1 MAGGIFVP
9 KISKLHRYKRSEEV
23 IHMKVKVVHDF
34 YDKEADLELRKK
46 DAVLD
51 VTKERAAHLQGM
63 GLVKPVEVKTKAE
76 NA

>member
-1 MAGGIFVP
+1 MKV
-9 KISKLHRYKRSEEV
+9 
-23 IHMKVKVVHDF
+23 KVKVVHDF

-46 DAVLD
+46 GTTLE

-63 GLVKPVEVKTKAE
+63 GLVKSVEIKAKTE